1 MKSLNRDLAID
12 AALHALFRLRIPTI
26 CNADIQKRGSVEIG
40 TGYYVAFLDGEP
52 VATVTL
58 HTDERFSISV
68 SA

>member
-1 MKSLNRDLAID
+1 MKLHRDLAID
-12 AALHALFRLRIPTI
+12 AALHALIRLRAPTI
-26 CNADIQKRGSVEIG
+26 SNADILKRCRMEIG
-40 TGYYVAFLDGEP
+40 TGYYVAFLDGDP